1 MKRIIILLMTFMLLL
16 TGCTAAKSDSGKIK
30 IVAANFVCYDFARA
44 VAGDKAEIKLLI
56 TPGSD
61 MHSFE
66 PTAKDIADIKNGD
79 LFLYIGGES
88 DTWADKILQNNDTEK
103 NIKMIDCVTK
113 IENEHGVDEHIW
125 ASPDN
130 AVKMVNKV
138 LEAVCKIDGEN
149 TDFYKKRA
157 EDYIGGINA
166 ASDATKAV
174 IQSAKKNTIVVADRF
189 PLVYFTEFY
198 GLRYEAAFGGCEHDT
213 DPSLHTVTHLIDTV
227 RNCGLTAVY
236 RIELSNLSVAD
247 TVSGAT
253 GAEILELHSYQN
265 VSLTDFNSGV
275 TYIDIMKRNCEA
287 LRKGLN

>member
-1 MKRIIILLMTFMLLL
+1 MKRIIILLITFMFLL
-16 TGCTAAKSDSGKIK
+16 TGCTAAKNDSGKIK
-30 IVAANFVCYDFARA
+30 IVAANFVCYDFART

-166 ASDATKAV
+166 ASDTTKAV

-213 DPSLHTVTHLIDTV
+213 DASLHTVTHLIDTV

-265 VSLTDFNSGV
+265 VSLTDFNNGV

>member
-1 MKRIIILLMTFMLLL
+1 M
-16 TGCTAAKSDSGKIK
+16 
-30 IVAANFVCYDFARA
+30 N
-44 VAGDKAEIKLLI
+44 
-56 TPGSD
+56 
-61 MHSFE
+61 
-66 PTAKDIADIKNGD
+66 
-79 LFLYIGGES
+79 
-88 DTWADKILQNNDTEK
+88 TEK

-213 DPSLHTVTHLIDTV
+213 DASLHTVTHLIDTV

>member
-1 MKRIIILLMTFMLLL
+1 MKRIIILLITFMFLL
-16 TGCTAAKSDSGKIK
+16 TGCTAAKNDSGKIK
-30 IVAANFVCYDFARA
+30 IVAANFVCYDFART

-61 MHSFE
+61 IHSFE

-166 ASDATKAV
+166 ASDTTKAV

-213 DPSLHTVTHLIDTV
+213 DASLHTVTHLIDTV

-265 VSLTDFNSGV
+265 VSLTDFNNGV